1 MATSRRTQI
10 QAWSAEDLTYVAK
23 EFAREQRDRKSARE
37 CAFRI
42 GQRLDKILSAEG
54 KYGKGLLKKF
64 LDALL
69 ARKKVAIKEQTAYGY
84 LHFCRGAGSI
94 ENARRLDVPQK
105 YWEILGTDRW
115 GDDIFSEGL
124 VRWFREHPLLEA
136 DKGKNVQR
144 IGKQRGGKPS
154 PDKLASVL
162 ELLTAHRARLKA
174 IDPDAETDMGKMATA
189 SPKKCG
195 KGYQSQEIEMSEALP
210 SAVAMFQHDLS
221 LLAGEHVHSLP
232 LTMSDMMAKRLG
244 LGGGE
249 GKYPVKLPDG
259 VFFDMAPK
267 PNEAE
272 MSKEHTA
279 EALARSRSRETAEIE
294 IVQRAP
300 VSAKK
305 MLDEVLKHGD
315 ARKVLQSDWISP
327 NTLDVVLTDP
337 PYGKYVPWREAT
349 RVEHHSE
356 GSAEA
361 NAQMVADVASIIIQR
376 KLPKRRFVWLSFCP
390 TVLIH
395 VFAPPLLKVFA
406 ALKPM
411 FQVLIWDKAIKPPSG
426 GIQAYSTQCES
437 ILCFSFDRPLPATPP
452 MSPIY
457 IERQDQQDE
466 NWKPVRLIKRLIAD
480 YTYEQGRRGKPS
492 GQIVLDPFCGKGGT
506 GVASLFS
513 GVDFRLMEIHKGQY
527 ADARIE
533 ITKAMNLIGRSKSL
547 DVAWAEY
554 LAREKQAKK
563 GRGDK
568 GSD

>member
-1 MATSRRTQI
+1 
-10 QAWSAEDLTYVAK
+10 
-23 EFAREQRDRKSARE
+23 
-37 CAFRI
+37 
-42 GQRLDKILSAEG
+42 
-54 KYGKGLLKKF
+54 
-64 LDALL
+64 
-69 ARKKVAIKEQTAYGY
+69 
-84 LHFCRGAGSI
+84 
-94 ENARRLDVPQK
+94 
-105 YWEILGTDRW
+105 
-115 GDDIFSEGL
+115 
-124 VRWFREHPLLEA
+124 
-136 DKGKNVQR
+136 
-144 IGKQRGGKPS
+144 
-154 PDKLASVL
+154 
-162 ELLTAHRARLKA
+162 
-174 IDPDAETDMGKMATA
+174 
-189 SPKKCG
+189 
-195 KGYQSQEIEMSEALP
+195 MSEALP
-210 SAVAMFQHDLS
+210 SAVAMFQYDLS

-232 LTMSDMMAKRLG
+232 LTMSGMMAKRLG

-249 GKYPVKLPDG
+249 GKHPVKLPDG
-259 VFFDMAPK
+259 IFSDMAPK

-279 EALARSRSRETAEIE
+279 EALARSRGRETAEIE

-300 VSAKK
+300 VSAIK

-337 PYGKYVPWREAT
+337 PYGKYAPWREAT

-361 NAQMVADVASIIIQR
+361 NAQMVADVASIIVQR
-376 KLPKRRFVWLSFCP
+376 KLPQKRFVWLSFCP

-480 YTYEQGRRGKPS
+480 YTYEQGRMGRAS
-492 GQIVLDPFCGKGGT
+492 GQVVLDPFCGKGGT
-506 GVASLFS
+506 GLAALFS
-513 GVDFRLMEIHKGQY
+513 GVDFRLIDSHKGQY
-527 ADARIE
+527 SDARISLM
-533 ITKAMNLIGRSKSL
+533 KAMSL
-547 DVAWAEY
+547 LDKAKRPDTAWAEY
-554 LAREKQAKK
+554 LALAKK
-563 GRGDK
+563 NTKAKND
-568 GSD
+568 SE